1 MVPLKDHVTL
11 VLWHYD
17 TMTLGEAKIC
27 IYKNIRLRFRLILRI
42 TAQKM
47 EALIFKASGTSG

>member
-1 MVPLKDHVTL
+1 
-11 VLWHYD
+11 
-17 TMTLGEAKIC
+17 MTLGEAKIC